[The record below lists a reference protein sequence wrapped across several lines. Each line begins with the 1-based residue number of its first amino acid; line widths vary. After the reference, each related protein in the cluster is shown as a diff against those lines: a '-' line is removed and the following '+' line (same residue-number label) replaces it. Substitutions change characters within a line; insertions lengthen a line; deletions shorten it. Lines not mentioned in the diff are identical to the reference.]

1 MTNLKFSLSS
11 RSMDRISH
19 SPLSMAGA
27 HSTFFLHHAPKLTS
41 RPTVSRSSFFSLSL
55 STKNWSDVLSLFR
68 LSLWDQGLIWVQR
81 EMGRDRWQLML
92 IQWNPHQRRL
102 RQRRRLL
109 NLNRNQSRSRLLNH
123 HIRSDQRVKTIEE
136 NPRRS
141 QDSIRE
147 TEIPVVVRVPFS

>member
-27 HSTFFLHHAPKLTS
+27 HSAFFLHHAPKLTS
-41 RPTVSRSSFFSLSL
+41 RPTASRSSFFSLSL
-55 STKNWSDVLSLFR
+55 STKIWSEDLSLFQ

-92 IQWNPHQRRL
+92 IQRNPHRRRL
-102 RQRRRLL
+102 RQRRRML
-109 NLNRNQSRSRLLNH
+109 NLNRSQSRSRLLNVTLDP
-123 HIRSDQRVKTIEE
+123 IKES
-136 NPRRS
+136 RRLKK
-141 QDSIRE
+141 IHNE
-147 TEIPVVVRVPFS
+147 VRVPLEKRRFPWLSSM